1 MEVAPAEIR
10 RDRGRQGFPLL
21 PVLAGLAAAAAV
33 LPLGGIVVAALSGEG
48 ADIAAR
54 DVWRYA
60 FASAG
65 LTLLVGAITALLGT
79 TAAWLVVMYRF
90 PGRRFFSW
98 ALALPL
104 AAPAFALAYAYA
116 DLFDV
121 AGPVRI
127 WSRASLG
134 FDMPIEMRSFPG
146 AAFILSCAFYP
157 YVFLAMRAAF
167 LGQAA
172 SMLEAARVLGSTT
185 TRALFRVALPLARP
199 ALAAGVALVMMETLA
214 DYGALQFLSVQTLTT
229 GVIRAWS
236 VYGST
241 AGAAQ
246 FALPL
251 LGAAGLLLWLERT
264 GRADRRFVST
274 AGRWRTQPMIAL
286 RGLKAIGAL
295 AFCLILLIAGLLL
308 PVGWLAWKSLGVS
321 PEWPRLMQAS
331 ANTLALGIASAV
343 TTVTLATAL
352 ALGAQRM
359 PLAARL
365 ASLGYATPGAF
376 VVHFDG
382 HVSQLGAFGTYAF
395 GARKGVLEAYVSPT
409 LAMTVPPTIKIVITG
424 TLQAGVMAR
433 DVFHHLVRVMGPSS
447 CAFRAVELAGPVID
461 AMSIEGR
468 QTLCGQA
475 MFLGANTMLIAPDA
489 QTLAYTKPRAK
500 LDLAPVYPDADAV
513 YERVVTVDV
522 SELEPIV
529 VIPPSP
535 ANTRDLRD
543 HVGLEVH
550 AGYLGSCAS
559 GRLEDLRVAAQVL
572 RGRQVKPGFQLHV
585 VPTSQVIMAQAA
597 REGLLETAEGGLR
610 PTPSGRRY
618 LNRLLQLF
626 LED

>member
-1 MEVAPAEIR
+1 VEVAPAEKR
-10 RDRGRQGFPLL
+10 RDHGWKGFPLL
-21 PVLAGLAAAAAV
+21 PVLAGLAAVAAV

-48 ADIAAR
+48 ADIAPR

-65 LTLLVGAITALLGT
+65 LTLLVGAITAVLGT

-90 PGRRFFSW
+90 PGQRFFSW

-121 AGPVRI
+121 AGPLRI

-134 FDMPIEMRSFPG
+134 FDLPLEMRSFPG

-167 LGQAA
+167 LGQAS

-185 TRALFRVALPLARP
+185 AQALLRVALPLARP
-199 ALAAGVALVMMETLA
+199 ALAAGVALAMMETLA

-251 LGAAGLLLWLERT
+251 LGAAGLLLWLERR

-274 AGRWRTQPMIAL
+274 ASRWRTQPTAEL
-286 RGLKAIGAL
+286 HGPKATLAF
-295 AFCLILLIAGLLL
+295 AFCLILLVAGLLL

-321 PEWPRLMQAS
+321 PEWLRLMQAG
-331 ANTLALGIASAV
+331 ANTLALGIASALA
-343 TTVTLATAL
+343 TVTLATAL

-365 ASLGYATPGAF
+365 ASLGYATPGAAMAIGLAASASIVWSLF
-376 VVHFDG
+376 PAAASTFWAGVI
-382 HVSQLGAFGTYAF
+382 LLIYAYA
-395 GARKGVLEAYVSPT
+395 ARLMAAALEPVDAGLATVSPSIVWASRSLGRGDAATAWAVQLPIARGALFTAGLVVFIDVLKELPATLILRPFNFDT
-409 LAMTVPPTIKIVITG
+409 LAVLASNYALDERLP
-424 TLQAGVMAR
+424 QAGW
-433 DVFHHLVRVMGPSS
+433 PSLLILAIS
-447 CAFRAVELAGPVID
+447 VPAVIWL
-461 AMSIEGR
+461 
-468 QTLCGQA
+468 
-475 MFLGANTMLIAPDA
+475 
-489 QTLAYTKPRAK
+489 
-500 LDLAPVYPDADAV
+500 
-513 YERVVTVDV
+513 
-522 SELEPIV
+522 
-529 VIPPSP
+529 
-535 ANTRDLRD
+535 
-543 HVGLEVH
+543 
-550 AGYLGSCAS
+550 S
-559 GRLEDLRVAAQVL
+559 GKVAAS
-572 RGRQVKPGFQLHV
+572 RPGQ
-585 VPTSQVIMAQAA
+585 
-597 REGLLETAEGGLR
+597 
-610 PTPSGRRY
+610 
-618 LNRLLQLF
+618 
-626 LED
+626 